1 MSKREREREHIGTG
15 KLRAEERG
23 GSALTFSSL
32 SVLFL
37 SGMDDEP
44 KIFSSAVV
52 VELCSSIFSLGIF
65 KLESLKISL
74 LFGAIG
80 KTFSLEFVIAI
91 SAG

>member
-1 MSKREREREHIGTG
+1 MHLGTG
-15 KLRAEERG
+15 KLRAEVGG

-65 KLESLKISL
+65 KLESLNISL
-74 LFGAIG
+74 LLGAIG
-80 KTFSLEFVIAI
+80 KTFLLEFFIAI